1 LLYLTKNLKIYWVYT
16 CFGAKPLAKIENLNS
31 HDRLRAAT
39 ESDDMFAWEIDF
51 IQDKMVWS
59 PNAARI
65 LRCTQDQL
73 SDNPAQSFFYLTDLD
88 RIRIVQEF
96 ELAKRGQRN
105 DYSLEFSGFDP
116 DQSKSCWDM
125 RGKFDRDSNGS
136 AELAYGTTKNV
147 TERKKLELE
156 LKLATERLAIAE
168 VAADGLIYDWDIT
181 TNKMWRSPGFTRLL
195 GWHAEEISNDIEGW
209 TSLRHPED
217 EERLKFL
224 QSSFDLQSNDHYIL
238 EYRVRH
244 RDGHYISVIDSGR
257 AHRNEAGQI
266 IRFAGITRDNSEHR
280 LADSYNARLAAVAM
294 ASHDAL
300 FGLTLEG
307 IIETWNPAAERLFGY
322 SASEAIGKDVNILAR
337 PDQKEHQQQLLA
349 RALSSDVVTPY
360 EARRQRKD
368 GTLVDIVVALAP
380 VRAADGTVT
389 SISVAIHDI
398 SERKEWAQRQLSMA
412 RELAHRNKNSFAILQ
427 GILRS
432 TLRNTKNPEDF
443 ATSFSSRLHSLAA
456 AQDVL
461 TANEWRGTELG
472 ALIRLQLAAH
482 LFVDDKRV
490 EFSGPVISLAP
501 EYASPLGL
509 IFNELTTNAIKY
521 GALSLPNGTVK
532 ITWRVEKLDQTPS
545 KLFIIWQERGG
556 PEITSKVIVGFGTT
570 IIEKGL
576 PEAVVKN
583 DFAEEGLTCSI
594 ELALN
599 PPNA

>member
-1 LLYLTKNLKIYWVYT
+1 
-16 CFGAKPLAKIENLNS
+16 
-31 HDRLRAAT
+31 
-39 ESDDMFAWEIDF
+39 MFAWEIDF
-51 IQDKMVWS
+51 TTDKMAWS
-59 PNAARI
+59 SNAGRI
-65 LRCTQDQL
+65 LRCEPEQL
-73 SDNPAQSFFYLTDLD
+73 SDKPAQRFFFLTDLD
-88 RIRIVQEF
+88 KMRIVQEF
-96 ELAKRGQRN
+96 ENLKQGQVK
-105 DYSLEFSGFDP
+105 DYALEFSGYDSL
-116 DQSKSCWDM
+116 QKELYWKM
-125 RGKFDRDSNGS
+125 KGNFDRGTNGE
-136 AELAYGTTKNV
+136 AAYASGTTKNI
-147 TERKKLELE
+147 TEKKRLELE

-168 VAADGLIYDWDIT
+168 EAADGLVYDWNLIA
-181 TNKMWRSPGFTRLL
+181 NRMWRSSGFTRLL
-195 GWHAEEISNDIEGW
+195 GWQAGEISEDIDGW
-209 TSLRHPED
+209 SSLRHPED
-217 EERLKFL
+217 EERLKSL
-224 QSSFDLQSNDHYIL
+224 PSSYDLQPNDRYIL

-244 RDGHYISVIDSGR
+244 RDGHYIPVIDSGR
-257 AHRNEAGQI
+257 AYRNQSGQI
-266 IRFAGITRDNSEHR
+266 IRFAGITRDNSKHK
-280 LADSYNARLAAVAM
+280 LADTYNARLAAVAM

-337 PDQKEHQQQLLA
+337 PDQKEHQHQLLA
-349 RALSSDVVTPY
+349 RALASDVVTPY

-368 GTLVDIVVALAP
+368 GTMVDIVVALAP
-380 VRAADGTVT
+380 VRSADGTAT

-443 ATSFSSRLHSLAA
+443 AAAFSSRLHSLAA

-461 TANEWRGTELG
+461 IANEWRGTELG
-472 ALIRLQLAAH
+472 ALIKLQLAAH
-482 LFVDDKRV
+482 LFVEDKRV

-532 ITWRVEKLDQTPS
+532 ITWSLQKVDQAPS
-545 KLFIIWQERGG
+545 KLLITWQERGG
-556 PEITSKVIVGFGTT
+556 PKIVSKVTVGFGTT

-594 ELALN
+594 ELVLN
-599 PPNA
+599 RPNT

>member
-1 LLYLTKNLKIYWVYT
+1 MVKSETSSS
-16 CFGAKPLAKIENLNS
+16 EE
-31 HDRLRAAT
+31 RLRAAT
-39 ESDDMFAWEIDF
+39 ESEDVFAWEIDF
-51 IQDKMVWS
+51 IRDKMVWS
-59 PNAARI
+59 SNSTRI
-65 LRCTQDQL
+65 LGCEQEQL
-73 SDNPAQSFFYLTDLD
+73 SEKPAQRFFFLTDLD
-88 RIRIVQEF
+88 RLRIIEEF
-96 ELAKRGQRN
+96 ETERRGRQ
-105 DYSLEFSGFDP
+105 DGYALEFSGIDP
-116 DQSKSCWDM
+116 HQSKSFWYM
-125 RGKFDRDSNGS
+125 KGTFERDPTGAAS
-136 AELAYGTTKNV
+136 LARGTTKNI
-147 TERKKLELE
+147 TEKKMLELE
-156 LKLATERLAIAE
+156 LKLASERLAVAE
-168 VAADGLIYDWDIT
+168 VAADGLIYDWDIAS
-181 TNKMWRSPGFTRLL
+181 NKMWRSPGFTRLL
-195 GWHAEEISNDIEGW
+195 GWQAGEISEDIEGW
-209 TSLRHPED
+209 SSLLHPED
-217 EERLKFL
+217 EERLKLL
-224 QSSFDLQSNDHYIL
+224 QSSYDLQPNDHYIL

-244 RDGHYISVIDSGR
+244 RDGHYIPVIDSGR
-257 AHRNEAGQI
+257 AYRNQLGKI
-266 IRFAGITRDNSEHR
+266 IRFAGITKDNSKNK

-380 VRAADGTVT
+380 VKSSDGTVT

-432 TLRNTKNPEDF
+432 TLRNTKNPDDF
-443 ATSFSSRLHSLAA
+443 AAAFSSRLHSLAA

-482 LFVDDKRV
+482 LFVEDRRV

-521 GALSLPNGTVK
+521 GALSSPNGSVK
-532 ITWRVEKLDQTPS
+532 ITWTVDKGDQTPT
-545 KLFIIWQERGG
+545 KLFITWQERGG
-556 PEITSKVIVGFGTT
+556 PKIISKVTVGFGST

-594 ELALN
+594 ELMLN
-599 PPNA
+599 RPNI

>member
-1 LLYLTKNLKIYWVYT
+1 M
-16 CFGAKPLAKIENLNS
+16 AKFETS
-31 HDRLRAAT
+31 SSEERLRAAT

-51 IQDKMVWS
+51 ITDKMVWS
-59 PNAARI
+59 SNASRI
-65 LRCTQDQL
+65 LSCVQDQL
-73 SDNPAQSFFYLTDLD
+73 SDNPAQRFFFLTDLD
-88 RIRIVQEF
+88 RLRIIEEF
-96 ELAKRGQRN
+96 ETEKRGQR
-105 DYSLEFSGFDP
+105 DSYALEFWGLDQH
-116 DQSKSCWDM
+116 QSKLFWNM
-125 RGKFDRDSNGS
+125 KGTFERDSNGAVAFAS
-136 AELAYGTTKNV
+136 GTTKNI
-147 TERKKLELE
+147 TEKKTLELE
-156 LKLATERLAIAE
+156 LKLATERLEVAE
-168 VAADGLIYDWDIT
+168 VAADGLIYDWDIVS
-181 TNKMWRSPGFTRLL
+181 NKMWRSPGFTRLL
-195 GWHAEEISNDIEGW
+195 GWQDGEISEDIEGW

-224 QSSFDLQSNDHYIL
+224 QSSNDLQPNDHYIL

-244 RDGHYISVIDSGR
+244 RGGHYITVIDSGR
-257 AHRNEAGQI
+257 AHRNRSGKI
-266 IRFAGITRDNSEHR
+266 IRFVGVTKNNSEHR
-280 LADSYNARLAAVAM
+280 FEDSYNARLAALAM

-307 IIETWNPAAERLFGY
+307 IIETWNPAAEKLFGY
-322 SASEAIGKDVNILAR
+322 SASEAIGKNVNILAR
-337 PDQKEHQQQLLA
+337 PDQREHQQQLLA

-368 GTLVDIVVALAP
+368 GSVVDIVVALAP
-380 VRAADGTVT
+380 VRSADGTVT

-398 SERKEWAQRQLSMA
+398 SERKEWEQRQLFMA

-443 ATSFSSRLHSLAA
+443 AAAFSSRLHSLAA

-482 LFVDDKRV
+482 LFADDRRV

-521 GALSLPNGTVK
+521 GALSLPKGTVK
-532 ITWRVEKLDQTPS
+532 INWHVEKIDQTPS
-545 KLFIIWQERGG
+545 KLFITWQERGG
-556 PEITSKVIVGFGTT
+556 PKITSKVIVGFGIT

-583 DFAEEGLTCSI
+583 NFAEEGLTCSL

-599 PPNA
+599 RPIP